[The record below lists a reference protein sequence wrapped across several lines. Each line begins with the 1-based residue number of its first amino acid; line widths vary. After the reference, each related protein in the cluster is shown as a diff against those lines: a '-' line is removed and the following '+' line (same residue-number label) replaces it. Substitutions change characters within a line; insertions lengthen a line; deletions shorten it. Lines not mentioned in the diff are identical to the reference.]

1 MTLTVPKAG
10 VIGGATASPRFEAD
24 QTGNAMADF
33 GSQLMQIG
41 TEIRHDREQRGLG
54 RARVEMMQGFN
65 DLQTEF
71 DQIGDPDRI
80 DTEYG
85 PRVQELR
92 DRTLANVPESVR
104 ADAEIAFDEM
114 SVAHATRQ
122 GRRAVGLRQSA
133 ELATVMAAGDELV
146 RAASIGD
153 ADTQAA
159 YLDQVNDQLDS
170 LVARGVMQPDEAQR
184 IRSQVGGQ
192 MESAR
197 ATRMLSEDPG
207 ALVQAIDAGEFTSL
221 GGDQQQGWRARG
233 VTASRANAAR
243 AEAETARSRSEFLGQ
258 VSQLAKDGTAVLR
271 KGQPYARAAE
281 IADLLAD
288 PEIAALP
295 EMQEYAATVMLTEQ
309 RPEIAVLPPAEKRKL
324 LAELER
330 QPLDKPYEADTVT
343 ALRGM
348 IEADEKQFRE
358 DPLGHAAEIGLKAAP
373 ALPDPTT
380 ASPEELV
387 AGLRSRAQY
396 SQSLV
401 AGGYVDRGNARI
413 FTPAEREQWGRLV
426 APGQSPE
433 VRARMAGDLASAL
446 GPQAEAAA
454 QEIGADPVFAYVGGG
469 LANGMNERVGREV
482 FEGQRII
489 EGQQV
494 KMPAVPDRRQS
505 FFGTFSSLFFDGV
518 ADGWAD
524 QSGARD
530 QITAAADA
538 LYAYRM
544 RGKVATGEWS
554 NGQIVETEYLQAVHE
569 VMGGTG
575 KYNKRDARGGL
586 QTVRDQITI
595 LPAGVSGG
603 DVGDRLDMLAASMDI
618 PDDANVLL
626 RQIAVSGNRPDMGGQ
641 LPDSTSLRRMNIRA
655 IGGDQYVLT
664 WPNQNTG
671 ELTVVMGDDGK
682 PFVMSLS
689 ALLKPGTGE

>member
-10 VIGGATASPRFEAD
+10 VIGGATASPPVEAS
-24 QTGNAMADF
+24 QTGNAIADF
-33 GSQLMQIG
+33 GNVLMQVG
-41 TEIRHDREQRGLG
+41 TRVRQEREQRGLG
-54 RARVEMMQGFN
+54 RTRVEMMQGFN

-80 DTEYG
+80 DTEYA
-85 PRVQELR
+85 PRVKELR

-104 ADAEIAFDEM
+104 AEAELAFDEM
-114 SVAHATRQ
+114 SIAHQTRQ

-133 ELATVMAAGDELV
+133 EMANVMAAGDELV

-159 YLDQVNDQLDS
+159 YQDQMNDQLDN

-184 IRSQVGGQ
+184 VRSQVGGQ

-197 ATRMLSEDPG
+197 ATRLLSDDPD
-207 ALVQAIDAGEFTSL
+207 ALVQAIDEGEFTTL
-221 GGDQQQGWRARG
+221 GGDQLQGWRARA
-233 VTASRANAAR
+233 VSASRTNAAR
-243 AEAETARSRSEFLGQ
+243 ADAEGKRARAEFLGQ

-281 IADLLAD
+281 VADLLAV

-295 EMQEYAATVMLTEQ
+295 EVQEYAATVMLTEQ
-309 RPEIAVLPPAEKRKL
+309 RPEIAVLPLAEKRKL
-324 LAELER
+324 LAELEK

-348 IEADEKQFRE
+348 IEADEKRFRE

-373 ALPDPTT
+373 ELPDPTT
-380 ASPEELV
+380 ASPDELV
-387 AGLRSRAQY
+387 TGLRSRAQY
-396 SQSLV
+396 ARSLE
-401 AGGYVDRGNARI
+401 AGGYVDRGASRI
-413 FTPAEREQWGRLV
+413 FTPTEREQWGKLV
-426 APGQSPE
+426 AQEQSPE
-433 VRARMAGDLASAL
+433 VRARMARDLATAL

-454 QEIGADPVFAYVGGG
+454 QEIGADPVFTYVGGG
-469 LANGMNERVGREV
+469 LANGMAERVGREI

-505 FFGTFSSLFFDGV
+505 FFGAFSSLFFDGV
-518 ADGWAD
+518 ADGWSD

-538 LYAYRM
+538 LYAYRT
-544 RGKVATGEWS
+544 RGKVATGETS
-554 NGQIVETEYLQAVHE
+554 DGQIVETDYLQAVHE

-575 KYNKRDARGGL
+575 RYNKRDARGGL
-586 QTVRDQITI
+586 QEVRDQITI
-595 LPAGVSGG
+595 LPEGVSGG
-603 DVGDRLDMLAASMDI
+603 DVEDRLDDLARTMDI
-618 PDDANVLL
+618 PDAANVVL
-626 RQIAVSGNRPDMGGQ
+626 RQIGISGNRPDLGGQ
-641 LPDSTSLRRMNIRA
+641 LPDSTSLGKMHLRA

-664 WPNQNTG
+664 WPNRETG
-671 ELTVVMGDDGK
+671 DLTVVMGDDGN
-682 PFVMSLS
+682 PFVLSLS
-689 ALLKPGTGE
+689 ALLKMGVRE